1 MSPAGTNPD
10 VGTDHQPE
18 PNERPS
24 VARWTELDHRR
35 RRHVIVRTIVEVVLT
50 WTLLFGIYY
59 LVPFTDRT
67 SAESVMRFALGTV
80 VFVLVF
86 AWQLHRVTRAE
97 FPGLRAI
104 RALGVAIPLFLVVF
118 AVLYLSLS
126 QASSDHFSEPLD
138 HTGALYV
145 VITIFSTVGFGD
157 ITPEGNLARISV
169 SIQMLLDL
177 VVIGAVVRLLT
188 TAAKTGIGGAASP
201 TPPNDASASS
211 SPTRRA

>member
-80 VFVLVF
+80 VFV
-86 AWQLHRVTRAE
+86 A
-97 FPGLRAI
+97 GLRLA
-104 RALGVAIPLFLVVF
+104 VAP
-118 AVLYLSLS
+118 
-126 QASSDHFSEPLD
+126 
-138 HTGALYV
+138 
-145 VITIFSTVGFGD
+145 GD
-157 ITPEGNLARISV
+157 PC
-169 SIQMLLDL
+169 
-177 VVIGAVVRLLT
+177 
-188 TAAKTGIGGAASP
+188 
-201 TPPNDASASS
+201 
-211 SPTRRA
+211 